1 MEKLTYNEWQK
12 HLARELQKNY
22 LKLKLIRN
30 ANIQPVPQQKPTNL
44 RRV

>member
-1 MEKLTYNEWQK
+1 MEKLTYNEWQR

-30 ANIQPVPQQKPTNL
+30 ANFQPVPQQKPTNL

>member
-1 MEKLTYNEWQK
+1 MKQQNFNEWQK
-12 HLARELQKNY
+12 HIARELQKNY

-30 ANIQPVPQQKPTNL
+30 ANLQPVPQQKPANL